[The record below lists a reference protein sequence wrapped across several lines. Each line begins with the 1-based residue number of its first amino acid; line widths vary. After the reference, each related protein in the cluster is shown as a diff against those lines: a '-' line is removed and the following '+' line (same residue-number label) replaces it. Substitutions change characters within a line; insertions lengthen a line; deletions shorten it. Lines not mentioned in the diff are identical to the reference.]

1 MNGVESRE
9 TDDFPVVNHGVE
21 KLQDEFV
28 VAFGAEDL
36 VESDIGDRSE
46 PGGFLIEVFHSC
58 EILVSQTNE

>member
-9 TDDFPVVNHGVE
+9 TDDFPVVNHCVE

-46 PGGFLIEVFHSC
+46 PGGFLLF
-58 EILVSQTNE
+58 LVSR